1 MDFMLYSMLMVGL
14 VVTSIV
20 LVAKKPLFGAILSM
34 LTIFLTISISQ
45 LEYFNNGTFT
55 LRLLDITDKAPILI
69 IAFILMAI
77 GFFKATEEIRDEW

>member
-1 MDFMLYSMLMVGL
+1 MVGMI
-14 VVTSIV
+14 VTSIV

-34 LTIFLTISISQ
+34 LTIFLTLSISQ

-55 LRLLDITDKAPILI
+55 LRLLEITDKAPILI
-69 IAFILMAI
+69 IAFILMVI